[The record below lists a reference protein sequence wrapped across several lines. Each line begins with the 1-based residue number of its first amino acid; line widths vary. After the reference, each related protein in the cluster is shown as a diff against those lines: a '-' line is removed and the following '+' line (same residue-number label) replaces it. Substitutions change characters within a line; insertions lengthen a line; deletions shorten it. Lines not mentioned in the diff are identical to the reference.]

1 MFLCGL
7 LPVDGVGNVGQIP
20 QLQFLLSPRNLMPPR
35 RELADK
41 PADISLSEP
50 KILAKAYRDY
60 HRYQVTVRSQDAP
73 WFSQERD
80 ILIAGK
86 VVVVIPIDLARQ
98 EIVLTRQFRVAAH
111 IANGRGDVIEF
122 VAGRVEP
129 NETLVDAALRECR
142 EEIGV
147 TPAKTVRLLSYLTTP
162 GLTDEEITVFLC
174 SIDASAVREGSR
186 TTADGEHLCVGR
198 VPIADAIRSLNSDAM
213 RCSPLVIGLQWLA
226 LNLKRVPELLD

>member
-1 MFLCGL
+1 
-7 LPVDGVGNVGQIP
+7 
-20 QLQFLLSPRNLMPPR
+20 MPPR
-35 RELADK
+35 DELADQ

-50 KILAKAYRDY
+50 KMLAKAYRDY

-73 WFSQERD
+73 SFSQERD

-98 EIVLTRQFRVAAH
+98 EIVLTRQFRLAAH

-129 NETLVDAALRECR
+129 NETLVDAARRECR

-147 TPAKTVRLLSYLTTP
+147 APEKAVRLLSYLTTP
-162 GLTDEEITVFLC
+162 GLTDEEVTVFLAAV
-174 SIDASAVREGSR
+174 DASTVREGPR
-186 TTADGEHLCVGR
+186 TTPDGEHLHVGR
-198 VPIADAIRSLNSDAM
+198 VSIEDAIRALNYDAIHG
-213 RCSPLVIGLQWLA
+213 SPAIIGLQWLA
-226 LNLKRVPELLD
+226 LNRQRLAEVLRQASPP

>member
-1 MFLCGL
+1 
-7 LPVDGVGNVGQIP
+7 
-20 QLQFLLSPRNLMPPR
+20 MPPCS
-35 RELADK
+35 ELTDQ

-50 KILAKAYRDY
+50 KTLAKAYRDY

-73 WFSQERD
+73 SFSQERD

-98 EIVLTRQFRVAAH
+98 EVVLTRQFRLAAH

-129 NETLVDAALRECR
+129 NETLFDAARRECR

-147 TPAKTVRLLSYLTTP
+147 TPGKTVQ
-162 GLTDEEITVFLC
+162 I
-174 SIDASAVREGSR
+174 
-186 TTADGEHLCVGR
+186 GR
-198 VPIADAIRSLNSDAM
+198 AHV
-213 RCSPLVIGLQWLA
+213 
-226 LNLKRVPELLD
+226 